1 MPTITQ
7 PSGRR
12 HPARHRA
19 PGAAYRWRV
28 SAGLAAVLLA
38 LLIVA
43 VSFEP
48 PSRTGA
54 AGQPP
59 PAPVPTAEEQCRFN
73 AAGGEVI
80 LTPEQAVNAAT
91 IVGVT
96 LRQGLPQRASVIA
109 VATALQESSLY
120 NLDHGDRDSLGL
132 FQQRPSQGWGTPEQ
146 IRDPAY
152 ATSAFLDEL
161 RKVSG
166 YQQLPVGQAAQKVQR
181 SAFPDAYAGREADAA
196 TIAGVL
202 GGDGT
207 GLTCHTRGA
216 PTPPLRCGPDSTV
229 PPLPG
234 LTAASCRLDQ

>member
-1 MPTITQ
+1 MAMTRQ
-7 PSGRR
+7 PAGRR
-12 HPARHRA
+12 PPARHRG
-19 PGAAYRWRV
+19 PRGYRWWI
-28 SAGLAAVLLA
+28 STGLAGLLLA
-38 LLIVA
+38 LLVAA
-43 VSFEP
+43 VSVERAP
-48 PSRTGA
+48 RTEA
-54 AGQPP
+54 ASPPP
-59 PAPVPTAEEQCRFN
+59 PAPAAEQCRFS

-80 LTPEQAVNAAT
+80 LTPEQAANGAT
-91 IVGVT
+91 IVGVAQ
-96 LRQGLPQRASVIA
+96 RQGLPQRASVIA

-207 GLTCHTRGA
+207 GLTCHTRGERTA
-216 PTPPLRCGPDSTV
+216 PLRCGPDSTV